1 MAEARRLGKTE
12 LLTHFAE
19 RLGIQR
25 MDAREFFDELQQLA
39 EQELLRCGEFV
50 LPGIVK
56 LVVQKRERRVG
67 RNPATGAPVEIP
79 AKQVVKARCGAIIP
93 TVFRGAIVRTS
104 VATAAGPANGDPSEY
119 VDVLL
124 SDAGKKRAAQRA
136 LKNAWQLAHRP
147 ARPRRQ
153 RPESG
158 TSGQG
163 RSRALRSR
171 RSCAPRRSV
180 MWWRNS
186 NARACSGFSK
196 SWFCGRTQPT
206 RRY

>member
-67 RNPATGAPVEIP
+67 RNPATAAPVEIP
-79 AKQVVKARCGAIIP
+79 AKQVVKARIAKQLKDGLGA
-93 TVFRGAIVRTS
+93 
-104 VATAAGPANGDPSEY
+104 
-119 VDVLL
+119 
-124 SDAGKKRAAQRA
+124 
-136 LKNAWQLAHRP
+136 
-147 ARPRRQ
+147 
-153 RPESG
+153 
-158 TSGQG
+158 
-163 RSRALRSR
+163 
-171 RSCAPRRSV
+171 
-180 MWWRNS
+180 
-186 NARACSGFSK
+186 
-196 SWFCGRTQPT
+196 
-206 RRY
+206 